1 MSWQAAD
8 IKARLPSVI
17 IIWLLMLGGMLVLT
31 LLVGNARLAQQVSTS
46 AWVVQHEDQ
55 IQAITDFSMYPFYLL
70 FIAILAAGWLRRDA
84 CLRALGWA
92 YITAQLIGTVAIVR
106 VLKMATGHARPLV
119 QDPGLVDTWIGPT
132 TVSAFHSFPSG
143 HTADLFTSA
152 IFMAVLVPQLWLRVV
167 LLAFALSVGT
177 TRVALSMHYPVD
189 VLAGASL
196 GGLVAILVLR
206 YWMNIAAAASG
217 AGRTSTAR
225 NLAR

>member
-1 MSWQAAD
+1 MFWQAAD
-8 IKARLPSVI
+8 IKARLSSVI
-17 IIWLLMLGGMLVLT
+17 IIWLLMLGCMLALT
-31 LLVGNARLAQQVSTS
+31 LLVGNARLAQLVSTA
-46 AWVVQHEDQ
+46 AWVVRHEDQ

-92 YITAQLIGTVAIVR
+92 YIMAQLIGTVSIVR
-106 VLKMATGHARPLV
+106 VLKMATGHARPIV
-119 QDPGLVDTWIGPT
+119 QEPGLVDTWIGPT

-152 IFMAVLVPQLWLRVV
+152 IFMAVLVPYLWLRVV
-167 LLAFALSVGT
+167 LLAFALSVGL

-189 VLAGASL
+189 VIAGASL

-206 YWMNIAAAASG
+206 YWMNIASATQGTCHAS
-217 AGRTSTAR
+217 AERDLVR
-225 NLAR
+225 